1 MAAEDDEADL
11 IDLLAWLGRVGG
23 MMIFRDGLVHVY
35 RGPVLEHKPCGDD
48 PVDAL
53 RQALSQAR
61 DRWTAE
67 EGSHA

>member
-1 MAAEDDEADL
+1 MAADPLRER
-11 IDLLAWLGRVGG
+11 LAWLAGVGG
-23 MMIFRDGLVHVY
+23 MVIYRDGLVHVY

-48 PVDAL
+48 PVAAL
-53 RQALSQAR
+53 EEVLSLVR